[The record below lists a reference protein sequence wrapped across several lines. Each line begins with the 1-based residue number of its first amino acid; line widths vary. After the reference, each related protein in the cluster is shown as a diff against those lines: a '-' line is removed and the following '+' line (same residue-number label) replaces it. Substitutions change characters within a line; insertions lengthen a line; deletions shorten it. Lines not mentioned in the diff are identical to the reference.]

1 MYMPQTFVSFI
12 SWISWKSFFWSM
24 HTWTEKK
31 NAWRERERI
40 RGEIMW
46 NEDGKIKKGKWKEK
60 GERRTKIEMKRKKSW
75 NVLIVFIEY
84 LLIKMSRTELTRF
97 SFYILFSKF
106 CRILYSSCQV
116 ILAFNIMV
124 CNNIVK
130 EILLQKFEIHME
142 YIQNI

>member
-1 MYMPQTFVSFI
+1 
-12 SWISWKSFFWSM
+12 
-24 HTWTEKK
+24 
-31 NAWRERERI
+31 
-40 RGEIMW
+40 MW
-46 NEDGKIKKGKWKEK
+46 NEDGKIKKGKMK
-60 GERRTKIEMKRKKSW
+60 GKRRRTKIEMKRKKDF

-84 LLIKMSRTELTRF
+84 LLIKMSRTGLTRF

>member
-46 NEDGKIKKGKWKEK
+46 NEDGKIKKGKMK
-60 GERRTKIEMKRKKSW
+60 GKRRRTKIEMKRKKDF

-84 LLIKMSRTELTRF
+84 LLIKMSRLTCF
-97 SFYILFSKF
+97 SFYTLFSKF